1 MSLEGSTPLSQ
12 NPKGNTAVAISDVND
27 SSNILQYVK
36 MSIKGMI
43 KLGIIISMR
52 VLGQSPRRRGS
63 VRPRSGL
70 ERRLRQSLRRDSLKT
85 VHWTV
90 FACDTGRS
98 LRGRFPPLFFI

>member
-43 KLGIIISMR
+43 KLGIIISILFNLVEHFINAVTNFLNYIR
-52 VLGQSPRRRGS
+52 CYLAA
-63 VRPRSGL
+63 
-70 ERRLRQSLRRDSLKT
+70 D
-85 VHWTV
+85 
-90 FACDTGRS
+90 
-98 LRGRFPPLFFI
+98 FFIFWSIFNFDRSFILGNE

>member
-43 KLGIIISMR
+43 KLGIIISI
-52 VLGQSPRRRGS
+52 LFNLFKICHFSN
-63 VRPRSGL
+63 
-70 ERRLRQSLRRDSLKT
+70 T
-85 VHWTV
+85 NFFV
-90 FACDTGRS
+90 FE
-98 LRGRFPPLFFI
+98 L